1 MHCQSSENKASF
13 FVEANKKTDLLP
25 VISISSA
32 PVSLGLASCK
42 VKKPSESPLSAA

>member
-32 PVSLGLASCK
+32 PVSLGFASWK
-42 VKKPSESPLSAA
+42 VKKPRKSPLRAA